1 MSIGIEAA
9 RQKLITSYGVDV
21 DKYSSDEIVDELS
34 EKLEGVLSFSFTA
47 ILPIVITGIISLV
60 FTVAL
65 WINHNSPIFCIL
77 FFIFSIPIF
86 FLGAGALGLSKA
98 TNDLYTGISFILGF
112 AANITN
118 DIRKGISNAGNT
130 NSEDLSILVLYGIV
144 FPIVKKI
151 IRKSFLGGILYFI
164 IEKAVNRGS
173 QSIANDNTL
182 EAPGA
187 NTSSGNA
194 NSLFTITDR
203 VKNVSKLAL
212 KSTIGF
218 LKVLGIVFIVIGLV
232 LIGLLFLVNYIL

>member
-1 MSIGIEAA
+1 MSIGIESA

-47 ILPIVITGIISLV
+47 ILPIIITGIVSLI

-65 WINHNSPIFCIL
+65 WLNHNSPIFCIL
-77 FFIFSIPIF
+77 FFIFSIPVF
-86 FLGAGALGLSKA
+86 FFGAGALGLSKA

-118 DIRKGISNAGNT
+118 DIRKGISNASNT
-130 NSEDLSILVLYGIV
+130 NSKDLAILVLYGIV

-151 IRKSFLGGILYFI
+151 IRNRFLGGILYFI

-182 EAPGA
+182 EASSA
-187 NTSSGNA
+187 NTSSGNV
-194 NSLFTITDR
+194 NSLFTINDR

-218 LKVLGIVFIVIGLV
+218 LKVIGIVFIVIGLV